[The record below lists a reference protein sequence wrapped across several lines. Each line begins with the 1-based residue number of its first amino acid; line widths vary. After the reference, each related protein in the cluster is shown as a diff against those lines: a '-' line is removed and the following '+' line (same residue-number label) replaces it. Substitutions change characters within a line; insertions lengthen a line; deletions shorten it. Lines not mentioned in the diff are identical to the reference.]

1 MAHYCE
7 LGGLMISVGTE
18 SCSSPREWEAGAK
31 EKGNYPANVAFAYW
45 LVNKLAVIE
54 GWGLTLFQLDSDTR
68 SLIRA

>member
-18 SCSSPREWEAGAK
+18 GCSSSREWEAGAK

-54 GWGLTLFQLDSDTR
+54 GGD
-68 SLIRA
+68 